1 MSSFDPK
8 HLFRL
13 SRVVLG
19 SLFIFLGITYLFGLG
34 VVHLLNSVQSDI
46 GKTLIAASVTV
57 FVAVITLVLGK
68 LLEQRLKIRDE
79 IRAKKVPIYEGHIQV
94 FFEIFFSPL
103 TTGKPADPKKMASGF
118 ASVSEKLVTWGSVGV
133 IKAWN
138 DFRSTDPD
146 TNDPQRKLDKLEG
159 VFRAIREDL
168 GNDVKNLES
177 GELLRMFINDY
188 QPSLP
193 NAKAAQPLP

>member
-8 HLFRL
+8 HWFRL
-13 SRVVLG
+13 SCVALG
-19 SLFIFLGITYLFGLG
+19 SLCMFFGITYLFGLG

-68 LLEQRLKIRDE
+68 LLEQHLKIRDE

-94 FFEIFFSPL
+94 FFEILFSPL
-103 TTGKPADPKKMASGF
+103 TTGKPAEPKEMASGF

-138 DFRSTDPD
+138 DFRATAPDAQDPY
-146 TNDPQRKLDKLEG
+146 RHLEKLEV

-168 GNDVKNLES
+168 GNDVKHLEN
-177 GELLRMFINDY
+177 GDLLRMFINDY
-188 QPSLP
+188 HLP
-193 NAKAAQPLP
+193 NAKDAKSPQ